1 MTDDFLKFSPYIV
14 LNIIEN
20 TVYNMYRYNIHIKTH
35 QLMFGENFSK
45 MWSKWLQDSA
55 IIQKIIPLY
64 VHREFQESAQ
74 SLLAQALKICIA
86 LNV

>member
-20 TVYNMYRYNIHIKTH
+20 TVYNMYRYNIHIRTH
-35 QLMFGENFSK
+35 PLMFGENFSK

-55 IIQKIIPLY
+55 KIQKIIPVY
-64 VHREFQESAQ
+64 VNREFQESAQ
-74 SLLAQALKICIA
+74 SLSAQAPKICIA